1 MLQELFKQLTGNTGA
16 SGTKAADTL
25 KGLGD
30 GIGKAAGNIPGGL
43 VGGAAAGGLM
53 ALLMSS
59 KSSRKFARKAAG
71 YGGAA
76 VLGGLAY
83 NAYRSWKE
91 NTPAAGAGMAGQQG
105 SMAAATVAG
114 APEETIPP
122 PEIQQPIGELTL
134 LKAMIAAAK
143 ADGHMDQVEQQRI
156 FNAVE
161 QMSLPSET
169 RGAVFDLL
177 NREISLE
184 ELGAEAGSMEQKSE
198 IYLAS
203 CLVIDIDN
211 PDERRHLD
219 TLAQTF
225 SLPAGLPQQL
235 ENQARLAI
243 EESS

>member
-1 MLQELFKQLTGNTGA
+1 MLQELFKQITGNSGA
-16 SGTKAADTL
+16 SGRNATDTL

-59 KSSRKFARKAAG
+59 KSSRKFVRKAAG

-91 NTPAAGAGMAGQQG
+91 NTQADPTSAAQQDSRVSG
-105 SMAAATVAG
+105 SVEG
-114 APEETIPP
+114 APQETIPP
-122 PEIQQPIGELTL
+122 PGTQQPIGELTL

-143 ADGHMDQVEQQRI
+143 ADGHMDRVEQQRI

-184 ELGAEAGSMEQKSE
+184 ELGAEAANMEQKSE

-219 TLAQTF
+219 TLAQVF
-225 SLPAGLPQQL
+225 SLPDGLTQQL

-243 EESS
+243 EESR

>member
-1 MLQELFKQLTGNTGA
+1 MLQELFKQLTGNAGA
-16 SGTKAADTL
+16 SGAGATDTL

-53 ALLMSS
+53 ALLMTS

-83 NAYRSWKE
+83 NAYRNWKA
-91 NTPAAGAGMAGQQG
+91 NTPADAAMAGQQDYT
-105 SMAAATVAG
+105 AAATAAG
-114 APEETIPP
+114 SPQETIPP
-122 PEIQQPIGELTL
+122 PDTQQPIGELTL

-161 QMSLPSET
+161 QLSLPTET

-184 ELGAEAGSMEQKSE
+184 ELAAEAANMEQRSE

-219 TLAQTF
+219 TLAQVF